1 MYVIPLNMFD
11 FFCRKYASLPE
22 QAQIGNVLGVV
33 LVILAGIV
41 VFVVTNSAFKRV
53 NTDEEHV
60 SLINDDKE

>member
-1 MYVIPLNMFD
+1 MFD
-11 FFCRKYASLPE
+11 FFCRQYSSLPE
-22 QAQIGNVLGVV
+22 QAQTGNVLGVV
-33 LVILAGIV
+33 LIILAGIV